1 MAKQIPVSFKEHEL
15 DLYNYVKSKSS
26 PSIYIKEL
34 IEQDRNKSGNA
45 ITLKD
50 ELKEEVKEKPK
61 QNNMNLSALKM
72 GK

>member
-1 MAKQIPVSFKEHEL
+1 MLYMAKQIPVSFKEHEL

-34 IEQDRNKSGNA
+34 IEQDRNKSGNT
-45 ITLKD
+45 IKI
-50 ELKEEVKEKPK
+50 KEDVKENPK

>member
-34 IEQDRNKSGNA
+34 IEQDRNKSGNT
-45 ITLKD
+45 IKI
-50 ELKEEVKEKPK
+50 KEDVKENPK